1 MLTDRPQTVRPVA
14 SRGGADGVVFRRLA
28 DEGTTLLVSSHVMDE
43 ADRCDRPLPMRSGH
57 LPVEGR
63 DLLTIMGNGRI
74 ECRKTGPARGGCQ
87 SKGGPRHRG

>member
-43 ADRCDRPLPMRSGH
+43 ADRCDRLLLMRSGH